1 MKKYLL
7 LIPLLIL
14 AILTVTVLLPSALV
28 VLWPSG
34 GQADGLSIVQLNT
47 GEDLQIDVYLHDSKQ
62 IVKMPL
68 EKYVRG
74 VVAAEMP
81 VKFEMEALKAQAIAA
96 RTYVARRLAKGT
108 KTPEGADVTD
118 DHNDGQAYLTDE
130 QLQKNW
136 GLLDYPKNLSKI
148 NEAVN
153 QTRAQILLYQGD
165 PIEALFFSTSS
176 GMTENSEDYWGKA
189 VPYLRSVKSPWDEQS
204 EKFQS
209 TTEIKLSE
217 LTQKLGIT
225 SVMTAANA
233 NGLIQTLEK
242 TATDHIKKIRVGD
255 KTFSGADFRT
265 LLGLRSTWFTW
276 QVTGDKITFVTHG
289 YGHGVGLSQ
298 YGANGMAQE
307 GKKAAEIVT
316 YYYQGVEI
324 GDVKTVLKTAKK

>member
-28 VLWPSG
+28 AFWPSDKSG
-34 GQADGLSIVQLNT
+34 DAPSIVQLET
-47 GEDLQIDVYLHDSKQ
+47 EDDIPIDVYLHEQQK
-62 IVKMPL
+62 IVTMPL

-81 VKFEMEALKAQAIAA
+81 VKFEKEAMKAQAIAA
-96 RTYVARRLAKGT
+96 RTYIARRLAKGV

-118 DHNDGQAYLTDE
+118 DHNAGQAYLTDE

-148 NEAVN
+148 NAAVN
-153 QTRAQILLYQGD
+153 ETHGQILLYQGD

-176 GMTENSEDYWGKA
+176 GMTENSEDYWGKE

-204 EKFQS
+204 EKFTAS
-209 TTEIKLSE
+209 TPIKLSDFR
-217 LTQKLGIT
+217 QKLGIT
-225 SVMTAANA
+225 SAVTAANLS
-233 NGLIQTLEK
+233 GLIEPLER

-255 KTFSGADFRT
+255 KTFTGADFRT

-276 QVTGDKITFVTHG
+276 QVVGDTITFVTRG

-307 GKKAAEIVT
+307 GRKAEEIVA
-316 YYYQGVEI
+316 YYYRGVEI
-324 GDVKTVLKTAKK
+324 GDVRKVVPK

>member
-7 LIPLLIL
+7 LIPLFIV

-28 VLWPSG
+28 ALWPSD
-34 GQADGLSIVQLNT
+34 GQADAPSIVQLNT
-47 GEDLQIDVYLHDSKQ
+47 DEDMQVDVYLHDAKQ
-62 IVKMPL
+62 IVTMPL

-81 VKFEMEALKAQAIAA
+81 VKFEKEALKAQAIAA

-108 KTPEGADVTD
+108 KTVEGADVTD

-130 QLQKNW
+130 KLQKNW

-153 QTRAQILLYQGD
+153 ETRGQILLYQGD

-204 EKFQS
+204 EKFKS
-209 TTEIKLSE
+209 TTEIKLSDF
-217 LTQKLGIT
+217 TQKLGIA
-225 SVMTAANA
+225 SVMTAANV
-233 NGLIQTLEK
+233 NGLIQPLEK
-242 TATDHIKKIRVGD
+242 TATNHIKKIRVGD
-255 KTFSGADFRT
+255 KTFSGADFRA

-276 QVTGDKITFVTHG
+276 QVAGDTITFVTHG

-307 GKKAAEIVT
+307 GKKAEEIVT
-316 YYYQGVEI
+316 YYYRGVEI
-324 GDVKTVLKTAKK
+324 GDVKAVSKTAKK